1 MITLKKPTIYYEF
14 IDRFLITSNAY
25 QIPTTIVF
33 SKSDTYLKEEL
44 DEIEMLTKIY
54 FNLNINCHLISC
66 HKKKGYFKNLRFDK
80 K

>member
-54 FNLNINCHLISC
+54 FNLKEWQRLPSWRSTLKSLC
-66 HKKKGYFKNLRFDK
+66 
-80 K
+80 